1 MSATSNNASKQEI
14 DSSVNAAMAKRLEE
28 LWDKDNKN

>member
-1 MSATSNNASKQEI
+1 MSATSNKVSKQEI
-14 DSSVNAAMAKRLEE
+14 DASVNAAMAKRWQE

>member
-14 DSSVNAAMAKRLEE
+14 DSSVNAAMAKRWEE
-28 LWDKDNKN
+28 LWDKGNKY